1 MCLIII
7 KPPDIDFPQ
16 EPLLKYSFL
25 LNPDGIGF
33 AFDYNGRVQIHKGY
47 MNFAGFIKD
56 YNQTIENIPDLKN
69 HTMVIHFRRA
79 SRGKV
84 KPELTHPFPISNDME
99 ILTQAHLSAPFALFH
114 NGTIKMLD
122 KEVKKSKGL
131 KSDTLLF
138 VEKYL
143 YLLSQNQDWFNNPA
157 NKALLELLVGDSRVA
172 ILSGQGYMLIGQFH
186 KHNGLLFSKDM
197 GNL

>member
-7 KPPDIDFPQ
+7 KPPNMDFPE

-25 LNPDGIGF
+25 LNPDGVGF
-33 AFDYNGRVQIHKGY
+33 AYDYNSQVYITKGY
-47 MNFAGFIKD
+47 MTFATFIKD
-56 YNQTIENIPDLKN
+56 YNQIINDTPDLKN
-69 HTMVIHFRRA
+69 HTMIIHFRRA

-84 KPELTHPFPISNDME
+84 KPELTHPFPITQDME
-99 ILTQAHLSAPFALFH
+99 ILTQTSLATDFAVFH

-122 KEVKKSKGL
+122 KDVKKSKGL

-138 VEKYL
+138 VQNYL
-143 YLLSQNQDWFNNPA
+143 SKIATNQGWFSNIS
-157 NKALLELLVGDSRVA
+157 NKQLIELLVGDSRIA
-172 ILSGQGYMLIGQFH
+172 ILSPQGYLTIGQFH

-197 GNL
+197 GNM